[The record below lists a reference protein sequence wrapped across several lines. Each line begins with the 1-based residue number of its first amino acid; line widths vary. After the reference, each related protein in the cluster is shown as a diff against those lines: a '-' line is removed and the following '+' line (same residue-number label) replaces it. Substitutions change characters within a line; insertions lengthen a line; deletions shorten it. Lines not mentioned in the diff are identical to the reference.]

1 MNKKVIFIIFFSKYL
16 SVCELIEN
24 IVIEYNDWKSLM
36 NASEKQKRWFPSLF
50 KGKQWILEHIINSQ
64 PSLHPPPYPKTVP
77 TPTTHAKEPSS

>member
-50 KGKQWILEHIINSQ
+50 KGKQ
-64 PSLHPPPYPKTVP
+64 
-77 TPTTHAKEPSS
+77 